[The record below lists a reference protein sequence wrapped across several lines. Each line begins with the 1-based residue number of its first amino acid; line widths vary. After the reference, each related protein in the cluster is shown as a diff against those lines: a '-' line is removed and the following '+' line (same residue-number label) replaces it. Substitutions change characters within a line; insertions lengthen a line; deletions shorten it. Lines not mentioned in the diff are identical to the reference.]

1 MTEQSDDQRKLENLR
16 NRMNKLSGY
25 PVWSSGSLFSSNYS
39 PGPSLSIEI
48 PRGTVSVASYD
59 LFARQG
65 DGRYPYYNYT
75 NKFREF
81 IHKHRLD
88 KVANYV
94 IFDHPN
100 DDTCEFSLRTDS
112 IKELSAVVDCLED
125 KLQPE
130 FQELMRGML
139 KAALPDWVFSEST
152 LSDVGINFNEITTA
166 GEIIKKL
173 CLVAADQA
181 DPSKAEQAK
190 QILQEIAERTPALE
204 PVINAEQPEKH
215 AQPISA
221 EAEKIR
227 PQSKER
233 E

>member
-1 MTEQSDDQRKLENLR
+1 MTEQSNDQEKLKNLR

-25 PVWSSGSLFSSNYS
+25 PVWNLGSLFSSNFN
-39 PGPSLSIEI
+39 PGPSLSLEI
-48 PRGTVSVASYD
+48 PHGTVSVASDD
-59 LFARQG
+59 LFARTG

-88 KVANYV
+88 KVANYFV
-94 IFDHPN
+94 FDSHN
-100 DDTCEFSLRTDS
+100 DDICEFSLRTDS
-112 IKELSAVVDCLED
+112 IKALSAVVDRLEGE
-125 KLQPE
+125 LRLE

-139 KAALPDWVFSEST
+139 MAALPGWVFSEST
-152 LSDVGINFNEITTA
+152 FSDVGINFNEITTA

-173 CLVAADQA
+173 CLVAANQA
-181 DPSKAEQAK
+181 DPSKAKQAK

-204 PVINAEQPEKH
+204 PVINAEQPKKH
-215 AQPISA
+215 AQPDGA
-221 EAEKIR
+221 RAKKIR
-227 PQSKER
+227 PQSKEI